1 MIALWLDGMHNA
13 ESIPFFVLTFGVPV
27 FLAML
32 ISDRIDIIR
41 QGKRHKRKRPVRPGR
56 NKSNNRLKK

>member
-1 MIALWLDGMHNA
+1 MHNA